1 MTQTIVL
8 GAGMVG
14 VSTAL
19 ALQERGDEVLLV
31 DRNGV
36 GRETSYGNAGA
47 IQTEAVEPYA
57 FPRSLSKLLSV
68 ALKRSPEVNW
78 HLSAMP
84 EHLRPL
90 LSYWRNSSPAGH
102 ARATES
108 YRQIV
113 GEADKWHAPLIE
125 AASAEHLI
133 EYGGYRWV
141 FRSGAAFDA
150 ACREAERIEH
160 AHGVPF
166 WAETG
171 EELAEAEP
179 GLLRQMAGALHY
191 TAVWTCRSPGE
202 LTAAYGRLF
211 EGRGGK
217 FVHGDAQSLK
227 QDGSG
232 WSVVTRDGAQSA
244 QRVVL
249 ALGPWSTRL
258 TEQLGYRIPMFRKR
272 GYHRHFPAEEGPLRS
287 MLDVERGVFLARM
300 AQGLRLTTG
309 AEFTQMD
316 AAVDWRQI
324 DLAEATSRE
333 LFRLGKPVEATP
345 WFGHRPCL
353 PDMLPVLGEAPRHRG
368 LWFHFGHAHQGF
380 TAGPASAHILAELM
394 SGNPLPVTR
403 ALTPARFS

>member
-1 MTQTIVL
+1 MMQTIVL

-31 DRNGV
+31 DRNGI

-78 HLSAMP
+78 HFSAMA

-90 LSYWRNSSPAGH
+90 LSYWKNSSPAGH
-102 ARATES
+102 ARAIES

-113 GEADKWHAPLIE
+113 GEADRWHAPLIE
-125 AASAEHLI
+125 AAGAEDLI
-133 EYGGYRWV
+133 ERGGYRWI
-141 FRSGAAFDA
+141 FRKAAAFDA

-160 AHGVPF
+160 SHGVPF
-166 WAETG
+166 WVETG

-179 GLLRQMAGALHY
+179 GLRRRMAGALHY
-191 TAVWTCRSPGE
+191 TAVWTCRSPGG
-202 LTAAYGRLF
+202 LTEAYGRLF
-211 EGRGGK
+211 QRRGGK

-227 QDGSG
+227 QDGNG
-232 WSVVTRDGAQSA
+232 WSVLTEDGLQSA
-244 QRVVL
+244 PRVVL
-249 ALGPWSTRL
+249 ALGPWSTRI
-258 TEQLGYRIPMFRKR
+258 TGQFGYRIPMFRKR
-272 GYHRHFPAEEGPLRS
+272 GYHRHFAVKEGPRRS
-287 MLDVERGVFLARM
+287 MLDAERGVFLAPM

-324 DLAEATSRE
+324 RLAEASTRE
-333 LFRLGKPVEATP
+333 LFQLEKPVEATP
-345 WFGHRPCL
+345 WVGHRPCL
-353 PDMLPVLGEAPRHRG
+353 PDMLPVLGEAPHHRDM
-368 LWFHFGHAHQGF
+368 WFHFGHAHQGF

-403 ALTPARFS
+403 ALTPERFS